1 MKILILQVFTDNIRD
16 YADIIFKHNKKWCE
30 RESNLNIQF
39 EHKTVG
45 IDPNISVIDDI
56 LLHPSWHK
64 IVQGV
69 KIFENEKFDYLWIL
83 DADALLV
90 GQRYQL
96 DAHIKINRYKSVLV
110 SRDWHPDFPEFNCG
124 SMIFKNNIVAK
135 MFINAILYHGLYINP
150 YYQQNHGWEQNI
162 FNHYAFYKENSDQ
175 RILKPFIADLEYGD
189 INSGQKKEESLL
201 VWHLVGIPNRVEIL
215 KQHGY
220 V

>member
-1 MKILILQVFTDNIRD
+1 MRILILQVYTDNIRD
-16 YADIIFKHNKKWCE
+16 YADIIFKYNKEWCE
-30 RESNLNIQF
+30 KQSNLNIQF
-39 EHKTVG
+39 EYKTIQ
-45 IDPNISVIDDI
+45 IDPKTSVIDNI

-69 KIFENEKFDYLWIL
+69 RAFENEKFDYLWLL

-90 GQRYQL
+90 GKNYQF
-96 DAHIKINRYKSVLV
+96 AGHVTFNRDKSVLV

-124 SMIFKNNIVAK
+124 SIIFKNDILAK

-162 FNHYAFYKENSDQ
+162 FNHYAFYEENSNQ
-175 RILKPFIADLEYGD
+175 RLLKPFIADLEYGA

-201 VWHLVGIPNRVEIL
+201 VWHLVGISNRVEVL